1 MSILHKYYKE
11 KIYYIIYKCVSIS
24 AAKNASI
31 VIKN

>member
-11 KIYYIIYKCVSIS
+11 KMYCVSIL